1 MAADMLRLCTITDQA
16 RQLLHKL
23 IQSESHRRA
32 LIYQKRYL
40 EMVIGQRDSGAMTS
54 SRRPVSG
61 RRRFR
66 VAVVA
71 VCFIL
76 RLSSHARDYWH
87 CPHRTRSRVY
97 VTVQCPSVCLSHSP
111 AALRFYAGLL
121 LGARRERNI
130 DRLLPGDQ
138 PPE

>member
-76 RLSSHARDYWH
+76 RLS
-87 CPHRTRSRVY
+87 
-97 VTVQCPSVCLSHSP
+97 
-111 AALRFYAGLL
+111 
-121 LGARRERNI
+121 
-130 DRLLPGDQ
+130 
-138 PPE
+138 